1 MIIIPAGCENENER
15 RESIVSKVRRTID
28 MVVLLEA
35 RLDGR
40 DGVHDQHPSQ
50 EKAHTMVVN
59 STS

>member
-1 MIIIPAGCENENER
+1 
-15 RESIVSKVRRTID
+15 

-59 STS
+59 GTS